1 LAGHVAEGEGDSDCL
16 AGHEGEGDSDC
27 LWSLCHHPWSLPP
40 ARIGEA

>member
-27 LWSLCHHPWSLPP
+27 L
-40 ARIGEA
+40 